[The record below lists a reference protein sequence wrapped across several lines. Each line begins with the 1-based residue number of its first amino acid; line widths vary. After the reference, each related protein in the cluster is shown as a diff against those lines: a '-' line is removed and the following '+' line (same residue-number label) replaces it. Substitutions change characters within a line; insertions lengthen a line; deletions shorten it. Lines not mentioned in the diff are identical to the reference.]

1 MLRGKII
8 ESNMPSTKISLH
20 TMSIK
25 PYDIR
30 LEVVVQWLLRALN
43 IVAFYN
49 AGASCRYLRKITF
62 FFYLSQVKMKPFC
75 VVSHHH
81 C

>member
-43 IVAFYN
+43 IIAFYN
-49 AGASCRYLRKITF
+49 NWSKLPISPENHLF
-62 FFYLSQVKMKPFC
+62 LLSESSKDETVF
-75 VVSHHH
+75 VW
-81 C
+81 